1 MADVSG
7 ALSDVSLITK
17 LPYLI
22 PHLPV
27 LQIADCTRVVVSFAR
42 LRDYFS
48 LRYRVHIRIFLG
60 ECGSWQVVF
69 YPLVVFA
76 LLYSTSCG
84 VGLLSIHSSTEPAI
98 RALRTNLAKYI
109 HHLQEQAINQPF
121 ARLNCLQNGA
131 IFVSIVPFGTTQNT
145 VLKIERN
152 CPDRHMRFQFFN
164 TLDRGF

>member
-7 ALSDVSLITK
+7 ALSDVSLHTK

-27 LQIADCTRVVVSFAR
+27 LQTADCTRVLVSFAR
-42 LRDYFS
+42 LRDY
-48 LRYRVHIRIFLG
+48 LLLPTYRVHIRIFLG
-60 ECGSWQVVF
+60 ARFLAVVF
-69 YPLVVFA
+69 HPLVVFA

-84 VGLLSIHSSTEPAI
+84 VGLFSIHSSTEPAI
-98 RALRTNLAKYI
+98 RALRTNLAKYT

-121 ARLNCLQNGA
+121 ARLSSLQNGA
-131 IFVSIVPFGTTQNT
+131 TFVSIVPFGTTHNT

-152 CPDRHMRFQFFN
+152 A
-164 TLDRGF
+164 LIAI